1 MDTTQ
6 DILFSDWG
14 ELKGQVRHQW
24 AKLTDDD
31 LTRLNGNTEELASV
45 LQQLYGYDKVQAETE
60 INYWIRVND
69 QMGK

>member
-1 MDTTQ
+1 MDSTQ
-6 DILFSDWG
+6 DILFSDWE